1 MRRIAAAQL
10 SAAGQPLRVLVVT
23 GGHDHD
29 ASFYTLFLGQKDIRA
44 VIEPHPQAFSK
55 NLIRDFD
62 VIALYDMVQSE
73 QVPEAQRAKLKAFA
87 EAGKGLF
94 VIHHALVSYQD
105 WDWYGKEL
113 VGARYVLNEE
123 PGVPKSNYEH
133 DVTMRIVPVGDH
145 PIVQGIAPFPLVDET
160 YGKMQYQPGLKVLLR
175 SDAPG
180 GDGMVAWISP
190 YAKSRVVVMQ
200 LGHDHQA
207 HDNPQFREVFRRC
220 VLWAGQ
226 RL

>member
-1 MRRIAAAQL
+1 MPRCVPSWGPPRAWRRKLGKITEATR
-10 SAAGQPLRVLVVT
+10 AGVLKQGWARKVT
-23 GGHDHD
+23 D
-29 ASFYTLFLGQKDIRA
+29 
-44 VIEPHPQAFSK
+44 
-55 NLIRDFD
+55 
-62 VIALYDMVQSE
+62 
-73 QVPEAQRAKLKAFA
+73 
-87 EAGKGLF
+87 
-94 VIHHALVSYQD
+94 
-105 WDWYGKEL
+105 GKEL